1 MEIRLCK
8 PARRA
13 GAGAWLSLAIFLAEQ
28 NAYIME
34 EFESLK
40 KDTKGAF
47 EQLDSVNADV
57 FEIEI
62 KSK

>member
-13 GAGAWLSLAIFLAEQ
+13 GAWAWLSLAIFAEQ

-34 EFESLK
+34 EFETLK

-47 EQLDSVNADV
+47 KQLASVIADV